1 MTVAATDLAARR
13 SALKLPLALNLAL
26 REQRNG
32 LRGFYVFIACV
43 ALGVAVITGVG
54 ALADAL
60 RASFER
66 QGEALLGGD
75 VTLSRP
81 HRPAEGEDR
90 AWLWKQGRVSEAATM
105 RAMAR
110 RPDGS
115 EQALIEIKGVD
126 AAYPLVGDVQLS
138 GGLTLDEAIRRAPG
152 AAIDPALLERLG
164 LKVGDRLSLG
174 TIEVPIR
181 ATIAAEPDK
190 LTERLTVGPRVLIS
204 L

>member
-1 MTVAATDLAARR
+1 MTAAATDLAARR
-13 SALKLPLALNLAL
+13 AAFRLPLALSLAL

-66 QGEALLGGD
+66 QREALRGGD

-115 EQALIEIKGVD
+115 EQALIEVKGVD
-126 AAYPLVGDVQLS
+126 AAYPLVGGVQLS
-138 GGLTLDEAIRRAPG
+138 DGSSFDEAIRREAG
-152 AAIDPALLERLG
+152 AVIDPILLERLG
-164 LKVGDRLSLG
+164 LKMGDRLSLG
-174 TIEVPIR
+174 TIE
-181 ATIAAEPDK
+181 
-190 LTERLTVGPRVLIS
+190 
-204 L
+204 

>member
-1 MTVAATDLAARR
+1 MTVAVSEANAGRR
-13 SALKLPLALNLAL
+13 PRRLPLALSLAL

-32 LRGFYVFIACV
+32 LNGFYIFIACV

-60 RASFER
+60 RSSFEH

-81 HRPAEGEDR
+81 HKPAEGEER

-110 RPDGS
+110 QPNG
-115 EQALIEIKGVD
+115 IE
-126 AAYPLVGDVQLS
+126 
-138 GGLTLDEAIRRAPG
+138 
-152 AAIDPALLERLG
+152 
-164 LKVGDRLSLG
+164 
-174 TIEVPIR
+174 
-181 ATIAAEPDK
+181 
-190 LTERLTVGPRVLIS
+190 
-204 L
+204 

>member
-1 MTVAATDLAARR
+1 MTVAATDLDGGRR
-13 SALKLPLALNLAL
+13 QALRLPLALTLAL

-32 LRGFYVFIACV
+32 LKGFYVFITCV

-54 ALADAL
+54 ALADVL
-60 RASFER
+60 RSSFER

-81 HRPAEGEDR
+81 HRPAEEWER
-90 AWLWKQGRVSEAATM
+90 TWLSQQGRVSETASM

-115 EQALIEIKGVD
+115 EQALVELKGVD
-126 AAYPLVGDVQLS
+126 GAYPLVGGVRLS
-138 GGLTLDEAIRRAPG
+138 EAVSLDEAIRGQPG
-152 AAIDPALLERLG
+152 AAVDPILLERLG

-190 LTERLTVGPRVLIS
+190 LVDRLTVGP
-204 L
+204 